1 MGNPVILTPEGK
13 TAKTG
18 NQANCRSAVKLIQT
32 MRYMYIMQYFSTT
45 KKVGNNA
52 KAGTG
57 KKVEMIIPCEVR
69 DTERD
74 KYQYHMISPLGV
86 I

>member
-1 MGNPVILTPEGK
+1 
-13 TAKTG
+13 
-18 NQANCRSAVKLIQT
+18 